1 MRVFSSHPWCR
12 CLQLSRLV
20 LVGSIALTPFLLLVH
35 AQGKELPMEQP
46 AFYRTIQVDGF
57 SIFGLMSTPF

>member
-1 MRVFSSHPWCR
+1 
-12 CLQLSRLV
+12 LQLSRLV